1 MIMARPSDLLTRAV
15 AAKAR
20 IQLAHVEVTDA
31 AHALERSHLSGP
43 TASLALAEALAGV
56 ALLGAELT
64 RPQETITLRLRVTG
78 PVEGLL
84 VEAAENGGLR
94 GYTNVK
100 VMNDLDVREELDT
113 SEAFG
118 DRAEVQILRSVPGRI
133 LGHASFETR
142 PASVRSAVERYYAQS
157 LQRRAA
163 AQLTAVAYGGTLD
176 QARGVLALAMPDTP
190 EGEFERLAAL
200 FEDQTAAEELEA
212 CESLEELAGV
222 LGLGDLAFEAPRPLR
237 FACRCSP
244 ARVAEMLDAL
254 EEKDLAAMAA
264 ANRPTTIT
272 CHMCGRG
279 YAVEAADL
287 AQRLAKRKGKS

>member
-1 MIMARPSDLLTRAV
+1 MIMERPSDLLTRAC
-15 AAKAR
+15 ATKAR
-20 IQLAHVEVTDA
+20 IQLAYVEVTDA
-31 AHALERSHLSGP
+31 ARALERSHLSGP
-43 TASLALAEALAGV
+43 TATLALAEALAGV

-64 RPQETITLRLRVTG
+64 RPQETVTLRLRVTG

-84 VEAAENGGLR
+84 VEAAADGSLR

-100 VMNDLDVREELDT
+100 VLNDLDGREELDS

-118 DRAEVQILRSVPGRI
+118 DRAEVQILRSEPGRI
-133 LGHASFETR
+133 LGHATFETR
-142 PASVRSAVERYYAQS
+142 PASVRAAIEQYYRQS

-190 EGEFERLAAL
+190 DGEFERLAAL

-212 CESLEELAGV
+212 CDSLEELAGV
-222 LGLGDLAFEAPRPLR
+222 LGAGHLECEPPRRLR

-244 ARVAEMLDAL
+244 ARVAGMLDAL
-254 EEKDLAAMAA
+254 DEKDLAAMAA
-264 ANRPTTIT
+264 AGKPTAIT

-279 YAVEAADL
+279 YAVEPAEI
-287 AQRLAKRKGKS
+287 AQRLARKRKT